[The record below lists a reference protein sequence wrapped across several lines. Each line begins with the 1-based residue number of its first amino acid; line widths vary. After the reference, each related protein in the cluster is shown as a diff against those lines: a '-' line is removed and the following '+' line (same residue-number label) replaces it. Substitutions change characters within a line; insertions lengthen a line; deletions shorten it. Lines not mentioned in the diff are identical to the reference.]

1 MPFLIRTGVWKF
13 NLDIQLHRQI
23 LVTFNP
29 VPIEVNLEL
38 VLSIWTI
45 FFKKHFEK
53 HQKQRKNLGK
63 NLLIAKIPMEMNRSL

>member
-1 MPFLIRTGVWKF
+1 MPFLIRTGGWKF

-45 FFKKHFEK
+45 SFKKHFEK
-53 HQKQRKNLGK
+53 H
-63 NLLIAKIPMEMNRSL
+63 